1 MPSSRELCQAA
12 LLLSDALW
20 LLMEQR
26 KSKLQVALPCLVC
39 RAFTTVHGLGHIP
52 VILALR
58 RLGQKDY
65 GCKGTLGYIVSSLLC
80 ISVKRH
86 RDYSFRG

>member
-39 RAFTTVHGLGHIP
+39 RAFTTVHGLGPHTCNPSTQETGAEGLWVQRYTGLHSIF
-52 VILALR
+52 V
-58 RLGQKDY
+58 
-65 GCKGTLGYIVSSLLC
+65 TLYFC
-80 ISVKRH
+80 EQTP
-86 RDYSFRG
+86 